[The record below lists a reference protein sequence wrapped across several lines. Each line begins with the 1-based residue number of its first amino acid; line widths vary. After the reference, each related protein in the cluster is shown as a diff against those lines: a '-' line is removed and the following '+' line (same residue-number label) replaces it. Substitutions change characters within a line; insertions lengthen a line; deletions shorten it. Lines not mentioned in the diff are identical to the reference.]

1 MRRIIK
7 TAILF
12 FAFLIGGDIY
22 IASAQP
28 PAHAKA
34 HGVKKKYRYYPESN
48 VYFDPVARRYNYMS
62 GGRWVTGA
70 TLPNTIRLIGAFNDF
85 DFDGDDPWKEN
96 SNHKEKYK
104 PVKQAKPVTVK
115 TSDVKKVEKTIN
127 NNNNYNNN
135 SYDSKS
141 SKGGGK
147 KK

>member
-1 MRRIIK
+1 MKSTIK
-7 TAILF
+7 TIILF
-12 FAFLIGGDIY
+12 FAFFIGVGTCDL
-22 IASAQP
+22 SAQNP

-34 HGVKKKYRYYPESN
+34 HGVKKKYRYYPEAN
-48 VYFDPVARRYNYMS
+48 VYFDPIGKRYTYLN
-62 GGRWVTGA
+62 GGRWVSGA

-96 SNHKEKYK
+96 SNHKQKYK
-104 PVKQAKPVTVK
+104 PVKQAKPATVK

-127 NNNNYNNN
+127 NN
-135 SYDSKS
+135 SYDSKP

>member
-7 TAILF
+7 TVILF

-22 IASAQP
+22 TASAQP
-28 PAHAKA
+28 PPHAKA
-34 HGVKKKYRYYPESN
+34 HGVKKKYRYYPEAN
-48 VYFDPVARRYNYMS
+48 VYFDPVGKRYTYQN
-62 GGRWVTGA
+62 GGRWVSGA

-104 PVKQAKPVTVK
+104 PVKQAKPVK
-115 TSDVKKVEKTIN
+115 TSDVKKIENT
-127 NNNNYNNN
+127 YNSNN

-141 SKGGGK
+141 NKGGGK
-147 KK
+147 KNK

>member
-1 MRRIIK
+1 MKNTIK
-7 TAILF
+7 TIILF
-12 FAFLIGGDIY
+12 FAFFIGVGTY
-22 IASAQP
+22 AVSAQNP

-34 HGVKKKYRYYPESN
+34 HGVKKKYRYYPEAN
-48 VYFDPVARRYNYMS
+48 VYFDPIGKRYTYLN
-62 GGRWVTGA
+62 GGRWVSGA

-104 PVKQAKPVTVK
+104 PVKQTKPVK
-115 TSDVKKVEKTIN
+115 TSDVKKVEKTV
-127 NNNNYNNN
+127 N